1 MTGTELRESSR
12 QPTRNSLSM
21 FEEFVHSEVSGAVL
35 LFVATLLA
43 LLWANSAWHA
53 SYSWFWKLPLGLD
66 FRGHWAGLDLRHW
79 IDDGLM
85 AVFFFVVGLEIKRE
99 FVKGE
104 LASLRQAA
112 LPILAAAGGMIVP
125 AGIYLLFNSTPRT
138 SHGWGIPMATDI
150 AFALGV
156 LALLGKRIPP
166 ALRVFL
172 LALAIADDVGA
183 ILVIAVFYTEK
194 ISLIALSAAVVLA
207 AVLALL
213 AWRVNSAALYLAV
226 GVLLWVAVLKSGVH
240 ATIAGVGLGL
250 LAPLRPT
257 TANDSGSNDSGSMAE
272 RFERAFHPWVSFLV
286 LPLFAL
292 ANAGVA
298 LNAGQL
304 RAAFADPV
312 AAGIFLGLVIGKP
325 AGVIS
330 FSFLA
335 VRCRIAA
342 LAEGLT
348 WRGLAG
354 AGLLAGIGFTVA
366 LFISGLA
373 FASDALMDAAK
384 VAILAASVV
393 AGALGCAFLRFALP
407 RAPGQSSR

>member
-1 MTGTELRESSR
+1 MTGTKLRETSQ
-12 QPTRNSLSM
+12 QPARNSFSM

-53 SYSWFWKLPLGLD
+53 SYTWFWKLPLGLD
-66 FRGHWAGLDLRHW
+66 FRGHRVGLELRHW

-125 AGIYLLFNSTPRT
+125 AGIYLLFNSTPLT

-156 LALLGKRIPP
+156 LALLGKRILPS
-166 ALRVFL
+166 LRVFL

-183 ILVIAVFYTEK
+183 ILVIAIFYTEK
-194 ISLIALSAAVVLA
+194 ISLIALGAAVVLA

-213 AWRVNSAALYLAV
+213 ARRVNSAALYLAV

-240 ATIAGVGLGL
+240 PTIAGVVLGL
-250 LAPLRPT
+250 LAPLRPA
-257 TANDSGSNDSGSMAE
+257 TANDSGSMAE
-272 RFERAFHPWVSFLV
+272 RFERGFHPWVSFLV

-298 LNAGQL
+298 LNTGQL

-312 AAGIFLGLVIGKP
+312 AVGIFLGLVIGKP

-335 VRCRIAA
+335 VRCRVAT

-373 FASDALMDAAK
+373 FANDAFTDAAK

-393 AGALGCAFLRFALP
+393 AGALGYAFLRFVLP
-407 RAPGQSSR
+407 GLPGQSER